1 MPFVVLLALRELID
15 YSPRSEGS
23 YRANWVLPSVLTHQ
37 SVTEFGLARH
47 RAPVLIDAVTKP
59 SRLLPKHDKPLS
71 PALIAGG
78 VSVSLTGIS
87 IGLFI
92 GIGLFVNMPVPVDRE
107 VWLGYAQRLWNEINR
122 SNIPSAIPATSRSC
136 SPKFALAN
144 SKTPAPHHAE
154 RPSSSTVKGVHTAV
168 AAPAA
173 AVRTTVTGWQPVV
186 ANTFGAVNSGSGSAS
201 LKPNNPTSRYKLVV
215 EIQRKLKKRGC
226 YWGRI
231 SGSWGA
237 GTKYAMQAFVDRIN
251 PALPIEEPVYEQLT
265 LLQANSDTSCGTCTA
280 GQTATVGGSC
290 VPQTT
295 IADTQRKA
303 GNGGQNVAEVL
314 PWNRSGAPQPA
325 AQPLLRPVGTTI
337 VTTAPLPGRMTI
349 GGPKQLTP
357 PSAEDVTGLGS
368 VAAITIDPSSDTGVS
383 QPSITRAPSAR
394 RSRATRRTR
403 GTARKAK
410 RYGRGRGGVQTARRR
425 NLMLSLGGAN

>member
-1 MPFVVLLALRELID
+1 MRSLGGFVLLAGIGVGLFAYLPTPVHRTASLENAQKLWAQESQPSAP
-15 YSPRSEGS
+15 SPATVSTRSFS
-23 YRANWVLPSVLTHQ
+23 PQISLANLTPPVPDRAQRPAVNAVKDIP
-37 SVTEFGLARH
+37 A
-47 RAPVLIDAVTKP
+47 AVTTQ
-59 SRLLPKHDKPLS
+59 STT
-71 PALIAGG
+71 PAL
-78 VSVSLTGIS
+78 
-87 IGLFI
+87 
-92 GIGLFVNMPVPVDRE
+92 
-107 VWLGYAQRLWNEINR
+107 
-122 SNIPSAIPATSRSC
+122 
-136 SPKFALAN
+136 
-144 SKTPAPHHAE
+144 
-154 RPSSSTVKGVHTAV
+154 
-168 AAPAA
+168 
-173 AVRTTVTGWQPVV
+173 RTTVTGWQPVV
-186 ANTFGAVNSGSGSAS
+186 TNTAGGIWSGSSATS

-215 EIQRKLKKRGC
+215 ELQRKLKKRGC

-231 SGSWGA
+231 DGSWGA

-251 PALPIEEPVYEQLT
+251 AALPIEQPDYLLLT
-265 LLQANSDTSCGTCTA
+265 LLQTNSDKSCGDCPA

-403 GTARKAK
+403 GTPRKAK
-410 RYGRGRGGVQTARRR
+410 RYGRGHGGVQTARRR